1 MKQFLFLSFA
11 IATAALAE
19 TKVFSGFTLID
30 GNGGAPVANAAI
42 IVTDGKITWTGT
54 KAGLKVPGGAEAID
68 LTGKFVMPGIIN
80 LHSHLANTKGL
91 VQDAKNFTRENLAA
105 NLHTYATYGVTT
117 VLSMGADQPLV
128 FDFRAEQ
135 RAGRATTTRIFTA
148 GRGFTGKEGYPTK
161 APGMKGIPYEITEE
175 KQAVQFVGE
184 QAAKGVDIIK
194 IWVDDHLGKEPK
206 IQLNLSRA
214 IINEAQKRGL
224 RVAAHI
230 FALSDAKSLVSA
242 GLSGLAHSVR
252 DKDVDQELIDLMKK
266 KGAWQM
272 AATFTRELSVF
283 AYTKDAPFLHDPFF
297 TKGTTPA
304 VLATLAG
311 KEFQGK
317 QDHEAE
323 LYRGFLKTAQR
334 NLKKL
339 ADAGVKWGFGTDTG
353 PPGRF
358 PGFFEHLEME
368 LMAEARFTPM
378 QIISS
383 FSKQNAEYLGVGKT
397 QGTLTTGKWADMVV
411 LSKNPVVDIKN
422 SRMIESVWIA
432 GSLVK

>member
-1 MKQFLFLSFA
+1 MKQFLLLSFA
-11 IATAALAE
+11 IATAAFAE

-68 LTGKFVMPGIIN
+68 LTGKFMMPGIIN

-128 FDFRAEQ
+128 FDVRAEQ

-175 KQAVQFVGE
+175 KQATQFVGE

-252 DKDVDQELIDLMKK
+252 DKDVDQELIDLMK
-266 KGAWQM
+266 
-272 AATFTRELSVF
+272 
-283 AYTKDAPFLHDPFF
+283 
-297 TKGTTPA
+297 
-304 VLATLAG
+304 
-311 KEFQGK
+311 
-317 QDHEAE
+317 
-323 LYRGFLKTAQR
+323 
-334 NLKKL
+334 
-339 ADAGVKWGFGTDTG
+339 
-353 PPGRF
+353 
-358 PGFFEHLEME
+358 
-368 LMAEARFTPM
+368 
-378 QIISS
+378 
-383 FSKQNAEYLGVGKT
+383 
-397 QGTLTTGKWADMVV
+397 
-411 LSKNPVVDIKN
+411 
-422 SRMIESVWIA
+422 
-432 GSLVK
+432 

>member
-1 MKQFLFLSFA
+1 MKQFLLLSVA
-11 IATAALAE
+11 ITSAALAE

-42 IVTDGKITWTGT
+42 IVTNGKITWTGT
-54 KAGLKVPGGAEAID
+54 KAGLKVPSGAEAID

-105 NLHTYATYGVTT
+105 NLNTYATYGVTT

-128 FDFRAEQ
+128 FDVRAEQ

-161 APGMKGIPYEITEE
+161 APGMKGIPYEISEE
-175 KQAVQFVGE
+175 KQAAQFVSE

-230 FALSDAKSLVSA
+230 FTLSDAKSLVSA

-252 DKDVDQELIDLMKK
+252 DKDVDQELIELMKK

-283 AYTKDAPFLHDPFF
+283 TYTKDAPFLHDPFF

-304 VLATLAG
+304 VLATLAS

-323 LYRGFLKTAQR
+323 LYKGFLKTAQR

-368 LMAEARFTPM
+368 LMVEAGFTPM

-383 FSKQNAEYLGVGKT
+383 FSKQNAEYLGVAKM
-397 QGTLTTGKWADMVV
+397 QGTLTAGKWADMVV
-411 LSKNPVVDIKN
+411 LSKNPVVDIMN
-422 SRMIESVWIA
+422 SRTIDSVWIA
-432 GSLVK
+432 GGLVK